1 MFVPCALFTCILR
14 YLFAYLLLCIMF
26 ANLALPWVER
36 VAGCQEVTKVEL
48 NCGADDTDEDNK
60 EEKELKSVSFMPLM
74 EIVSFSVAYILRHK
88 PSGFMAEIAI
98 EVRCMSTPD
107 LPPEH
112 A

>member
-1 MFVPCALFTCILR
+1 MFVPCALFSDILR
-14 YLFAYLLLCIMF
+14 YLFAYLLLCMML

-36 VAGCQEVTKVEL
+36 IAGCEEVTKVEL
-48 NCGADDTDEDNK
+48 NCEADDTDEDNK

-74 EIVSFSVAYILRHK
+74 EVVSFSAACILQHK